1 MTVILNSSDV
11 QQNFGAAL
19 DHALRG
25 DDVIVARYGAPRV
38 ALIEYER
45 YQKLMA
51 AAQALSAGSEADSEA
66 ATLSQRE
73 QLKEAAASYLLKRD
87 RTAEKSSVQG
97 QPHASLPSTGVPY
110 VTSAPDVCGGRPTI
124 QGTRIPVKTI
134 VGYHKLGLPVD
145 EILDGLPALTA
156 AQVYA
161 ALSYYYDHQEEI
173 EREIQ
178 ESQQAQLIARYGLE
192 VAADGRI
199 TLAR

>member
-1 MTVILNSSDV
+1 MAVILNSSDL

-45 YQKLMA
+45 YQRLVA
-51 AAQALSAGSEADSEA
+51 AAQTLDETPAARPESAAPSEQEQLREA
-66 ATLSQRE
+66 AVP
-73 QLKEAAASYLLKRD
+73 YLLKSGL
-87 RTAEKSSVQG
+87 TSAQEAIAQG
-97 QPHASLPSTGVPY
+97 QPRALPPDAVPH
-110 VTSAPDVCGGRPTI
+110 VTSTPGVCGGRPAI
-124 QGTRIPVKTI
+124 RGTRIPVKAI
-134 VGYHKLGLPVD
+134 VGYHKLGLRPD

-173 EREIQ
+173 EEDIQ
-178 ESQQAQLIARYGLE
+178 ESQQEQLIARYGLQ

-199 TLAR
+199 TVAG

>member
-1 MTVILNSSDV
+1 MAVILNSSDV

-38 ALIEYER
+38 ALIEYDR

-51 AAQALSAGSEADSEA
+51 AAQALSAGPGADLEA
-66 ATLSQRE
+66 AALSQPE

-87 RTAEKSSVQG
+87 RTAQKSSVQG
-97 QPHASLPSTGVPY
+97 QPHASPPPAAAPY
-110 VTSAPDVCGGRPTI
+110 VTAAPEVCGGRPTI

-134 VGYHKLGLPVD
+134 VGYHKLGLQMD
-145 EILDGLPALTA
+145 EILEGLPALTPA
-156 AQVYA
+156 KIYA
-161 ALSYYYDHQEEI
+161 ALSYYYDHQDEI
-173 EREIQ
+173 ERDIQ
-178 ESQQAQLIARYGLE
+178 ESQPAQLIERYGLE
-192 VAADGRI
+192 VAADGRV